1 MSLIGKV
8 RLSVMTNVLL
18 VALGGSIGAVL
29 RYLLSIFMIQLF
41 GSSFPFGTLLV
52 NLLGSFL
59 MGVVYALGQLSHV
72 SPEIKALIGVGLLG
86 ALTTFSTFSNETL
99 LLLQEGYWYKA
110 VLNVLLNVTLC
121 LFMVYIGQQLV
132 FSRV

>member
-1 MSLIGKV
+1 
-8 RLSVMTNVLL
+8 MTNVIL

-72 SPEIKALIGVGLLG
+72 SPEIKALVGIGLLG

-99 LLLQEGYWYKA
+99 LLLQEGLWHKA
-110 VLNVLLNVTLC
+110 ILNVLLNVTLC
-121 LFMVYIGQQLV
+121 LFMVYVGQQLI

>member
-1 MSLIGKV
+1 
-8 RLSVMTNVLL
+8 MTNVFL

-59 MGVVYALGQLSHV
+59 MGVVYALGQLSHI
-72 SPEIKALIGVGLLG
+72 SPEIKALIGIGLLG

-99 LLLQEGYWYKA
+99 LLLQEGLWHKA
-110 VLNVLLNVTLC
+110 ILNVLLNVTLC
-121 LFMVYIGQQLV
+121 LFMVYVGQQLI

>member
-1 MSLIGKV
+1 
-8 RLSVMTNVLL
+8 MTNILF

-29 RYLLSIFMIQLF
+29 RYLISIFMIQVF

-52 NLLGSFL
+52 NVLGSFL
-59 MGVVYALGQLSHV
+59 MGIVYALGQLSHL
-72 SPEIKALIGVGLLG
+72 SPEVKSLVGVGLLG

-99 LLLQEGYWYKA
+99 LLMQEGLWFKSM
-110 VLNVLLNVTLC
+110 LNVLLNVTLC
-121 LFMVYIGQQLV
+121 LFMVYLGQQLI

>member
-1 MSLIGKV
+1 
-8 RLSVMTNVLL
+8 MTNILF

-29 RYLLSIFMIQLF
+29 RYLMSIFMIQVF

-52 NLLGSFL
+52 NVLGSFL
-59 MGVVYALGQLSHV
+59 MGIVYALRQLSHL
-72 SPEIKALIGVGLLG
+72 SPEVKSLVGVGLLG

-99 LLLQEGYWYKA
+99 LLMQEGLWFKSM
-110 VLNVLLNVTLC
+110 LNVLLNVTLC
-121 LFMVYIGQQLV
+121 LFMVYLGQQLI

>member
-1 MSLIGKV
+1 
-8 RLSVMTNVLL
+8 MTNVLF

-52 NLLGSFL
+52 NVLGSFC
-59 MGVVYALGQLSHV
+59 MGIVYALGQVSHL
-72 SPEIKALIGVGLLG
+72 SPELKALVGVGLLG

-99 LLLQEGYWYKA
+99 LLMQQGYWFKA
-110 VLNVLLNVTLC
+110 LMNVLLNISLC
-121 LFMVYIGQQLV
+121 LFMVYVGQQLI
-132 FSRV
+132 FSRS

>member
-1 MSLIGKV
+1 
-8 RLSVMTNVLL
+8 MTNVLL

-52 NLLGSFL
+52 NIVGSFL

-72 SPEIKALIGVGLLG
+72 SPEIKALVGVGLLG

-99 LLLQEGYWYKA
+99 LLMQDGLWHKA
-110 VLNVLLNVTLC
+110 ILNVLLNVTLC
-121 LFMVYIGQQLV
+121 LLMVYIGQQLV

>member
-1 MSLIGKV
+1 
-8 RLSVMTNVLL
+8 MTNVFL

-52 NLLGSFL
+52 NLLGA
-59 MGVVYALGQLSHV
+59 VYAMGQLSHI
-72 SPEIKALIGVGLLG
+72 SPEIKALIGIGLLG

-99 LLLQEGYWYKA
+99 LLLQEGLWHKA
-110 VLNVLLNVTLC
+110 ILNVLLNVSLC
-121 LFMVYIGQQLV
+121 LFMVYLGQQLI